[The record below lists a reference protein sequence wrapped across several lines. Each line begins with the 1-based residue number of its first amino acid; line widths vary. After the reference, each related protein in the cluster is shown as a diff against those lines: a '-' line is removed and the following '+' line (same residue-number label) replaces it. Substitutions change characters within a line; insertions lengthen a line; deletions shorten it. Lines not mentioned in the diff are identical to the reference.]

1 MLVDFRNCLVTRI
14 GSKLVTNLSL
24 KFPPHTKHVA
34 TVPREIFDAFL
45 RHTYR
50 RDSVNQK
57 QNFAVS
63 AGSFC
68 EVSRCV
74 AVET

>member
-14 GSKLVTNLSL
+14 GSKLVTKLSL
-24 KFPPHTKHVA
+24 KFPPHTKCVA
-34 TVPREIFDAFL
+34 TVPREIFYAFL
-45 RHTYR
+45 RHTCR
-50 RDSVNQK
+50 RDSVNQQ

-63 AGSFC
+63 AGLFC

-74 AVET
+74 EIEA